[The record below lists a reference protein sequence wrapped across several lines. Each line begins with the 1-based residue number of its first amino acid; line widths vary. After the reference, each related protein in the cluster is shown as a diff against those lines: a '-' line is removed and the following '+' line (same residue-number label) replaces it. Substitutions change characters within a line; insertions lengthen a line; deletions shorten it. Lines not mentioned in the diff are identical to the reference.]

1 MPPKRE
7 AGTTATQPPMKIL
20 KVDSDVQVFGCDP
33 DEERYR
39 PSEEASYSAF
49 SNNENEVNEFDE
61 ENDGSPGMRTDT
73 ISLLMKIDQLQAQLK
88 YERRCRVLAER
99 ELRELKEM
107 NTLMMQMRHTAHELR
122 VTLNHVLQE
131 REETLIQQ
139 TSQDET
145 LSFSTPPEAEI
156 REVHQLSEDNN
167 NILFLA
173 ENLRIPRN
181 LYEPIA
187 EIADYKKYIS
197 ALLMILF
204 DRETLATHSLQGRR
218 GAGDE
223 CHKPQL
229 PPDIL
234 KGIIDHVST
243 KFGVDCS
250 QIRTAIRTK
259 LNNEDKLLKKR
270 LGLIRHEHRASL
282 DPNLCQDSSLLAD
295 VVS

>member
-1 MPPKRE
+1 
-7 AGTTATQPPMKIL
+7 MKPCRSPLRLRQRSEKSTNSQRSGFFLPSL
-20 KVDSDVQVFGCDP
+20 KFIFITICSNLLNYNLLF
-33 DEERYR
+33 
-39 PSEEASYSAF
+39 F
-49 SNNENEVNEFDE
+49 S
-61 ENDGSPGMRTDT
+61 
-73 ISLLMKIDQLQAQLK
+73 LQ
-88 YERRCRVLAER
+88 
-99 ELRELKEM
+99 
-107 NTLMMQMRHTAHELR
+107 
-122 VTLNHVLQE
+122 
-131 REETLIQQ
+131 
-139 TSQDET
+139 
-145 LSFSTPPEAEI
+145 
-156 REVHQLSEDNN
+156 DNN

-234 KGIIDHVST
+234 KGIIGKKKSTELFITLRRHRVENQTSVLFFSFLSFVADHVST

>member
-1 MPPKRE
+1 MSFD
-7 AGTTATQPPMKIL
+7 L
-20 KVDSDVQVFGCDP
+20 SSCL
-33 DEERYR
+33 
-39 PSEEASYSAF
+39 
-49 SNNENEVNEFDE
+49 SNNPTFFSFFFFCV
-61 ENDGSPGMRTDT
+61 
-73 ISLLMKIDQLQAQLK
+73 
-88 YERRCRVLAER
+88 
-99 ELRELKEM
+99 EM

-156 REVHQLSEDNN
+156 REVHQLSEVGFFFPSLKFILITICSNLLNYNLLFETFFFPLQDNN

-234 KGIIDHVST
+234 KGIIGKKKST
-243 KFGVDCS
+243 ELFITLRRHRVENQTSVLFLLLLQTMCRPS
-250 QIRTAIRTK
+250 LVWTAAK
-259 LNNEDKLLKKR
+259 
-270 LGLIRHEHRASL
+270 
-282 DPNLCQDSSLLAD
+282 
-295 VVS
+295 